1 MRGRSHDVSRAGD
14 QTAAFRD
21 VTCDVKLALAVG
33 AVAVGLLAFLTLVS
47 LLLPTEAVL
56 SLDRLHAGLALTALA
71 SMVTLTYALLRANR
85 QMKTTAMEL
94 RKLQDEFE
102 RELESRTAAMREAK
116 ELAETATRAK
126 SEFLANMSHEIR
138 TPMNGVLG
146 MTELLLDTEL
156 TAVQRRFATMISNS
170 GGALLSIINDILDFS
185 KIEAGKL
192 ELEDIA
198 FDLYEIVQ
206 EVAELLA
213 ERSYNKG
220 VELACYI
227 HGDVP
232 EWIKGDPGRVRQV
245 LTNLMSNAVKF
256 TTEGEVLLEV
266 KMLAEAEEA
275 TRECALQFSVTDTGI
290 GIEPDQARSLFRSFT
305 QAEAATTRKFGGT
318 GLGLA
323 ISKRLIEMMG
333 GHIGLESEPGK
344 GSRFHFT
351 IPVHVAESQSSA
363 TLTSR
368 EQLKGLRVLIVD
380 DNPTNR
386 AILHTHALRW
396 GMSSGSAESGG
407 HGIELLRSAAARG
420 TPYDLAI
427 LDMKMPGMDG
437 LELAKTIKADPTI
450 AHVRLVMLSSIGAP
464 AEASG
469 ARQAGIDAYLTKPVR
484 QKELLRALTDAIG
497 APAPTQSVGTAP
509 ARQQRLAARV
519 LLAED
524 NAVNQAVAVAMLKAF
539 GCEVELAKDGSETVA
554 AAQRSRFDVILM
566 DCHMP
571 GMDGFRAT
579 RVLRNLEAAHAAI
592 RRIPIIALTANALE
606 GDREQCLA
614 AGMDD
619 YLPKPF
625 NQAQLWAVLTRWIK
639 APSHGEAGAV
649 TPQSET

>member
-1 MRGRSHDVSRAGD
+1 MTRSSRNISRAGG
-14 QTAAFRD
+14 AFSD
-21 VTCDVKLALAVG
+21 LTSDVKLALAVG
-33 AVAVGLLAFLTLVS
+33 GVAVSWLAVLTLIA
-47 LLLPTEAVL
+47 LFLPAGAAL
-56 SLDRLHAGLALTALA
+56 ALNRLHGGLALTALV
-71 SMVTLTYALLRANR
+71 SITSLTYALMRANR
-85 QMKTTAMEL
+85 QVNTTAAEL
-94 RKLQDEFE
+94 RKLQGEFDQA
-102 RELESRTAAMREAK
+102 LESRTATLRAAK

-198 FDLYEIVQ
+198 FDLYEVVQ

-213 ERSYNKG
+213 ERAYNKG
-220 VELACYI
+220 VELVCYI

-266 KMLAEAEEA
+266 KMLAEAETP
-275 TRECALQFSVTDTGI
+275 TRECALQFCVTDTGI
-290 GIEPDQARSLFRSFT
+290 GIDPDQARSLFRSFT
-305 QAEAATTRKFGGT
+305 QAEASTTRKFGGT

-344 GSRFHFT
+344 GSCFHFT
-351 IPVHVAESQSSA
+351 IPAHLAESQSSA

-386 AILHTHALRW
+386 AILHTHVLRW
-396 GMSSGSAESGG
+396 RMSSASAESGQQ
-407 HGIELLRSAAARG
+407 GIELLRATAARG
-420 TPYDLAI
+420 TPFDLAI
-427 LDMKMPGMDG
+427 VDMKMPGMDG
-437 LELAKTIKADPTI
+437 LELARTIKADPAI
-450 AHVRLVMLSSIGAP
+450 AHARLVMLSSIGAP
-464 AEASG
+464 AEISG

-484 QKELLRALTDAIG
+484 QKELLRALTEAIG
-497 APAPTQSVGTAP
+497 VSRPQSTDAAPV
-509 ARQQRLAARV
+509 RQERLAARV

-524 NAVNQAVAVAMLKAF
+524 NAVNQAVALAMLKAF
-539 GCEVELAKDGSETVA
+539 GCEVELAKDGSETVT
-554 AAQRSRFDVILM
+554 AAQRGRFDVILM

-571 GMDGFRAT
+571 EMDGFRAT

-639 APSHGEAGAV
+639 ASHGDASAV
-649 TPQSET
+649 TPQRET